1 MSGCLHFDEGRRWIR
16 LSEMKSASA
25 ETCRPFTFYLRI
37 EASLLASEAVV
48 ALACPERGVST
59 KACSSVSTMPA
70 PARHRRAAGSL
81 AHRARRPPHRRHEY
95 RGDGGAHRHQAG
107 DGEDT
112 SAPGPHTPKARDG
125 KACRSSHGRCLPVRG
140 PAAASCA
147 GKVTH
152 PREPPRRLHCAATR
166 CTAVPPASSI

>member
-48 ALACPERGVST
+48 ALACRERGVST

-70 PARHRRAAGSL
+70 PGS
-81 AHRARRPPHRRHEY
+81 RDCREIV
-95 RGDGGAHRHQAG
+95 G
-107 DGEDT
+107 DGEVR
-112 SAPGPHTPKARDG
+112 PARSVLSSTDDYRDDRR
-125 KACRSSHGRCLPVRG
+125 CRGL
-140 PAAASCA
+140 
-147 GKVTH
+147 
-152 PREPPRRLHCAATR
+152 
-166 CTAVPPASSI
+166 